1 MRCPVQTLL
10 GKWYKQPDSQYTEP
24 QYFIPELM
32 NIPFDIFIDCGAY
45 TGDTAIQFAHFNPSY
60 EKIYAFEPDRNNF
73 SALKKIQKI

>member
-1 MRCPVQTLL
+1 
-10 GKWYKQPDSQYTEP
+10 
-24 QYFIPELM
+24 M

-60 EKIYAFEPDRNNF
+60 EEIYAFEPDRNNF